1 VAQEGVPE
9 TFQMYVPVTMQL
21 SDGSVVR
28 MRVLVK
34 GPGYEGDLPAVPSR
48 PKDFIFND
56 FEGVL
61 ADVQVEHL

>member
-1 VAQEGVPE
+1 
-9 TFQMYVPVTMQL
+9 
-21 SDGSVVR
+21 

-34 GPGYEGDLPAVPSR
+34 GPGYEGDLPPVSSR